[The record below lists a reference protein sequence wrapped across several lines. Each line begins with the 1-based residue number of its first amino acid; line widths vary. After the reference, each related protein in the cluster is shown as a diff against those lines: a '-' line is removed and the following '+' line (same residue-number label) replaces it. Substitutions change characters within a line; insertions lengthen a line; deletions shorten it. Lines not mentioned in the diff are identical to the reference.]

1 MYSRRTLI
9 GGLAAAGAL
18 AAPAVRAQSRQASIV
33 VPYPPGGAHDSMA
46 RILSGPLSERLD
58 RTMIVENRPGAGG
71 MIGTEYVV
79 HAKPDGSVIL
89 LASPTEIVIAPS
101 AFKTMRYDWTRDLLP
116 VMLAGTTPIVIVA
129 HPSLGVRTLSEML
142 ALAKQKPEG
151 LAFGTPAEGSSH
163 HLAGAWL
170 AQLSGARLVHV
181 PYKGAGP
188 ATSDVVAGHIPLA
201 IVGMSSAL
209 PFIKS
214 GKLVALAVTSRARL
228 PWMKDL
234 PTVAETPGM
243 AGFEATLWEG
253 VFVPA
258 GTPASTVATI
268 HDAFAAV
275 LAQQAVR
282 EQLLKAGTDAVA
294 SSTTDFKSFLMEDR
308 ARFAKMFSYTGLQPE

>member
-1 MYSRRTLI
+1 
-9 GGLAAAGAL
+9 LAVGAL
-18 AAPAVRAQSRQASIV
+18 AAPAVRAQSHQTSVV

-46 RILSGPLSERLD
+46 RILSGPLAERLG
-58 RTMIVENRPGAGG
+58 RTVIVENRPGAGG
-71 MIGTEYVV
+71 MIGAEYVV

-101 AFKTMRYDWTRDLLP
+101 AYKTMRYDWTTDLLA
-116 VMLAGTTPIVIVA
+116 VTLAGTTPIVIVA
-129 HPSLGVRTLSEML
+129 HPSLGVHTVSEML

-170 AQLSGARLVHV
+170 AQLSGAKLVHV

-188 ATSDVVAGHIPLA
+188 ATNDVVAGHIPLA

-209 PFIKS
+209 PFIRN

-228 PWMKDL
+228 AWMKDL
-234 PTVAETPGM
+234 PTVAETPGL
-243 AGFEATLWEG
+243 AGFEATLWQG

-258 GTPASTVATI
+258 RTPDAIVATI
-268 HDAFAAV
+268 QEAFVAV
-275 LAQQAVR
+275 LTQETVR
-282 EQLLKAGTDAVA
+282 KQLLEAGIDSLG
-294 SSTTDFKSFLMEDR
+294 SSTAEFKSFLTEDR
-308 ARFAKMFSYTGLQPE
+308 ARFARMYSYAGLQPQ

>member
-1 MYSRRTLI
+1 V
-9 GGLAAAGAL
+9 GAL
-18 AAPAVRAQSRQASIV
+18 AAPTVRAQSRQASIV

-46 RILSGPLSERLD
+46 RILSGPLSERLG
-58 RTMIVENRPGAGG
+58 RTVIVENRPGAGG

-89 LASPTEIVIAPS
+89 LASPTEILIAPL
-101 AFKTMRYDWTRDLLP
+101 AYKTMRYDWTTDLLP
-116 VMLAGTTPIVIVA
+116 VTFAGTTPIVIVA
-129 HPSLGVRTLSEML
+129 NPSIGVRTVPEML

-170 AQLSGARLVHV
+170 AQLSGAKLVHV

-188 ATSDVVAGHIPLA
+188 ATNDVVAGHIPLA
-201 IVGMSSAL
+201 IVGMPSAL
-209 PFIKS
+209 PFVRS

-228 PWMKDL
+228 TWMKDL
-234 PTVAETPGM
+234 PTVAETPGL

-258 GTPASTVATI
+258 RTPDSTVATI
-268 HDAFAAV
+268 QGAFAAV
-275 LAQQAVR
+275 LAQETVR
-282 EQLLKAGTDAVA
+282 KQLLEAGTDAVG
-294 SSTTDFKSFLMEDR
+294 SSTLDFKSFLTEDR
-308 ARFAKMFSYTGLQPE
+308 ARFTKMFSYAGLQPL

>member
-1 MYSRRTLI
+1 M
-9 GGLAAAGAL
+9 AAAGAL
-18 AAPAVRAQSRQASIV
+18 AGPAVRAQSRQTSII

-46 RILSGPLSERLD
+46 RIVSGPLSEQLG
-58 RTMIVENRPGAGG
+58 RTVIVENRPGAGG

-101 AFKTMRYDWTRDLLP
+101 AFKSMRYDWTTDLAP

-129 HPSLGVRTLSEML
+129 NPSIGVRTVSEML

-170 AQLSGARLVHV
+170 AQLSGAKLVHV

-188 ATSDVVAGHIPLA
+188 ATNDVVAGHIPLA

-209 PFIKS
+209 PFIKA
-214 GKLVALAVTSRARL
+214 GKLVPLAVTSRARL
-228 PWMKDL
+228 AWMKDL
-234 PTVAETPGM
+234 PTVAETPGL

-258 GTPASTVATI
+258 RAPDSTVAEI
-268 HDAFAAV
+268 QGAFAAV
-275 LAQQAVR
+275 LAQETVR
-282 EQLLKAGTDAVA
+282 KQLLEAGTDPVG
-294 SSTTDFKSFLMEDR
+294 SSTADFKTFLTEDR
-308 ARFAKMFSYTGLQPE
+308 ARFAKMFSYTGLQPQ